1 MPHSYLERLQNYA
14 HEHEHEAAEADGQ
27 DDNFVQKHRK
37 QELESIPTDWTQLTS
52 YHPNGHQHAQAD
64 DANPILGNPC
74 LEADGVKTLACL
86 HFQTTVKERDAG
98 ECPLEIIEIACVLV
112 NRNSLRIVDE
122 FHSFVRPQHAHG
134 YSKLFYAMTAAN
146 TQRLDA
152 EDGFGQVWKRLE
164 EWLMQR
170 HVLDKNRR
178 CWQGNPTVFVVDE
191 PQQLASILPLQL
203 RLIAQPMP
211 EFLQSWLDLNVML
224 KRHFRC
230 GKCSGC
236 STRIPGRCRTKVL
249 VPQMMQLVRS
259 EHWDAFAKRYRERK
273 GSDDEALIDL
283 AMYGVETE
291 CFEST
296 LDRVQKDYNPS
307 SNKELSK
314 LHGYLY
320 RLRDYARSPTG
331 AAGFAGS
338 HDDSLVRWQLRLFKM
353 DGYELSFAQE
363 NGTIDFRLLKLGK
376 IVHVAPAPACAQ
388 EFAFEIEFL
397 NDEAHSEFALL
408 AAESERERHRWV
420 QGLLTAAAFR
430 KEVCQYVCV
439 VYPVPA

>member
-1 MPHSYLERLQNYA
+1 
-14 HEHEHEAAEADGQ
+14 
-27 DDNFVQKHRK
+27 
-37 QELESIPTDWTQLTS
+37 
-52 YHPNGHQHAQAD
+52 
-64 DANPILGNPC
+64 
-74 LEADGVKTLACL
+74 
-86 HFQTTVKERDAG
+86 
-98 ECPLEIIEIACVLV
+98 
-112 NRNSLRIVDE
+112 
-122 FHSFVRPQHAHG
+122 
-134 YSKLFYAMTAAN
+134 
-146 TQRLDA
+146 
-152 EDGFGQVWKRLE
+152 
-164 EWLMQR
+164 
-170 HVLDKNRR
+170 
-178 CWQGNPTVFVVDE
+178 
-191 PQQLASILPLQL
+191 
-203 RLIAQPMP
+203 
-211 EFLQSWLDLNVML
+211 
-224 KRHFRC
+224 
-230 GKCSGC
+230 
-236 STRIPGRCRTKVL
+236 
-249 VPQMMQLVRS
+249 MMQLVRS

-408 AAESERERHRWV
+408 AAESESERLRWV

-430 KEVCQYVCV
+430 KEVC
-439 VYPVPA
+439 